1 MYLFT
6 TLDKINK
13 KIIYESFIEAFSDY
27 SVNIFLP
34 YEDFEKMLIGK
45 GFNSEISIGLFHEE
59 KLIGFILNGK
69 REWNGKETA
78 YDMGTALLPSYRGYG
93 FSKKMIKEILKLLK
107 EKNVEQ
113 YLLEVIQDNKNAF
126 ELYKAHDFK
135 ISRDFSVFQLKKNSC
150 IPSASI
156 PYKIE
161 TVSEIS
167 DNMWEIF
174 KTFWDFSPSWQNS
187 INSVK
192 AVKEIF
198 SYVVVKDKN
207 NIIGYGIIEKNSGK
221 IPQLAVD
228 KNYRNKNIGKNIINR
243 LTSCTDG
250 DFIKFINIDRK
261 CENIEKFLKSL
272 NFEISSLQYE
282 MMLEI

>member
-1 MYLFT
+1 M
-6 TLDKINK
+6 K
-13 KIIYESFIEAFSDY
+13 K
-27 SVNIFLP
+27 
-34 YEDFEKMLIGK
+34 
-45 GFNSEISIGLFHEE
+45 
-59 KLIGFILNGK
+59 
-69 REWNGKETA
+69 
-78 YDMGTALLPSYRGYG
+78 SYRGYG

-198 SYVVVKDKN
+198 SYVITVSEISDNMWEIFKTFWDFSPSWQNSINSVKAVKEVFSYVIVKDKN

-272 NFEISSLQYE
+272 NFEISSLQYKFLKFLLSN
-282 MMLEI
+282 MK